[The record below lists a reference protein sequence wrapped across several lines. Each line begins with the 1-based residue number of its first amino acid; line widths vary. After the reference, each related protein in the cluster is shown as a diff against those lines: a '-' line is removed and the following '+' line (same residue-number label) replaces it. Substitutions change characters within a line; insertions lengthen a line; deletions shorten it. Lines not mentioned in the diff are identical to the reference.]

1 MLFASIF
8 IPDFS
13 LQALFAKRPELQT
26 RPIALIDG
34 TPPLLRV
41 VAANDKAIKAGVEV
55 GLLKAQA
62 EAVGA
67 EPILRSTDVEDSAHS
82 TALTCVRQFSPRI
95 QDKAIDLIL
104 LDIDGLNYLFGS
116 PEQIATKICSSLAQ
130 EHLSVNVGVA
140 GNPDTA
146 TIAARGFQSI
156 TIVTQAKQIG
166 SLPVTLLDPGEQAL
180 ETLNLWGITTLS
192 KLAALDAKALTQR
205 LGQPGLILQKLAR
218 GQQVN
223 PFVPDDEHVEFRERT
238 ELEYSVDLLD
248 SLSFVLASLLER
260 ICGKLDEYA
269 LSTNEVDYEFT
280 LDSPRVA
287 GENLP
292 EDQLIYRRTLKL
304 SNPTT
309 DRKLLLRHIQL
320 DLQSHPPT
328 APIMAVSLLAHAVRP
343 RHTQLG
349 LFAPQAPDPDKLEL
363 ILARLSNLAGQDQ
376 VGAFEL
382 LDTHRPRAFVM
393 AKFEP
398 EKARDP
404 IPPSRGWSPKVALRL
419 FEPARRAT
427 IRLRS
432 NVPLQ
437 LSFDGKR
444 GEVVEHSS
452 PWLSSGEWWNEMAY
466 SRKEWDVEVQFTDG
480 TRGKFLIFVDLRTN
494 QSFVDGSYD

>member
-13 LQALFAKRPELQT
+13 LQALFAKRPELRAKT
-26 RPIALIDG
+26 VALIDG

-41 VAANDKAIKAGVEV
+41 VAANEKAIQAGVEI
-55 GLLKAQA
+55 GQLKAQA

-67 EPILRSTDVEDSAHS
+67 EPIARSTDLEESVHAITLSCA
-82 TALTCVRQFSPRI
+82 RQFSPRV
-95 QDKAIDLIL
+95 QDKAIDLVL
-104 LDIDGLNYLFGS
+104 VDIAGLKTLFGS
-116 PEQIATKICSSLAQ
+116 PEEIATKICSSLAQ
-130 EHLSVNVGVA
+130 EHLAANIGIA
-140 GNPDTA
+140 ANPDTA
-146 TIAARGFQSI
+146 TIAARGFPRI
-156 TIVTQAKQIG
+156 TIVTHAKQIG
-166 SLPVTLLDPGEQAL
+166 SLPITLLDPGEPAL

-192 KLAALDAKALTQR
+192 KLAALDAKSISQR
-205 LGQPGLILQKLAR
+205 LGQSGLTLQTLAR
-218 GQQVN
+218 GEQVS
-223 PFVPDDEHVEFRERT
+223 PFVPDDERLEFRERM

-260 ICGKLDEYA
+260 ICAKLEEHA
-269 LSTNEVDYEFT
+269 LATNEIDYQFT
-280 LDSPRVA
+280 LDPPRVA
-287 GENLP
+287 GEAIP
-292 EDQLIYRRTLKL
+292 EDQLMYLRTLKL

-309 DRKLLLRHIQL
+309 DRKRLLRHIQL
-320 DLQSHPPT
+320 DLQAHPPT
-328 APIMAVSLLAHAVRP
+328 APIIAVSLRAHAVRP

-382 LDTHRPRAFVM
+382 LDAHRPRAFVM

-398 EKARDP
+398 EKAHVQ
-404 IPPSRGWSPKVALRL
+404 IAPSRGYSPKVALRL
-419 FEPARRAT
+419 FEPAKRAT

-432 NVPLQ
+432 DHPLH
-437 LSFDGKR
+437 LSFDDKR
-444 GEVVEHSS
+444 GEVIEHSS
-452 PWLSSGEWWNEMAY
+452 PWLASGEWWNEMAY
-466 SRKEWDVEVQFTDG
+466 SRKEWDVEVQFSDG